1 MVYALISYLLPSTPH
16 FLSTSPQSTYSQPT
30 VINYLE
36 ELNASERVPS
46 RFDAVN
52 CLISLSLSS
61 STPSNSDRT
70 PVENGSSKSC
80 GRF

>member
-16 FLSTSPQSTYSQPT
+16 FLSTSPQSTPTYS
-30 VINYLE
+30 NELE